1 MVSGIKLSKRDRIFL
16 ICIYTYVAIA
26 LLLVAYPILYIISAS
41 ISDPKM
47 VASGEMWLFPKGITF
62 KGYEIVFQNSKIWTG
77 YGNTI
82 LYTLIGTTINLVV
95 TMPAAYALSRK
106 DFVGRGFFMGMF
118 MVTMFIGGGLVPT
131 YMLVKGLGMVNT
143 MWALVIPGAASIWNI
158 IVSRTF
164 FANSI
169 PAELQDAA
177 QIDGATNIRLFLRI
191 VLPLSMPIIA
201 VMALFYGVGHWNSYF
216 GAMIYLN
223 DDAKYPLQLVLR
235 QILVLQEM
243 QSQVGG
249 IIDAT
254 AAAAQNNKAEI
265 ASLVKYGVIIVST
278 LPIIVVYPF
287 LQRYFVQGVMIG
299 SVKG

>member
-1 MVSGIKLSKRDRIFL
+1 
-16 ICIYTYVAIA
+16 YTYVTIA

-47 VASGEMWLFPKGITF
+47 VASGEMWLLPKGITF

-82 LYTLIGTTINLVV
+82 LYTLLGTTINLVV

-143 MWALVIPGAASIWNI
+143 MWALVLPGAASIWNI

>member
-47 VASGEMWLFPKGITF
+47 VASGEMWLIPKGITL

-82 LYTLIGTTINLVV
+82 LYTLLGTTINLVV

-143 MWALVIPGAASIWNI
+143 VWALVLPGAASIWNI

-278 LPIIVVYPF
+278 LPIIAVYPF

>member
-1 MVSGIKLSKRDRIFL
+1 MVSGLKLSKRDRIFL

-77 YGNTI
+77 YRNTI
-82 LYTLIGTTINLVV
+82 LYTLLGTTINLVV

-278 LPIIVVYPF
+278 LPIIAVYPF